1 LVSAVGVG
9 ANRIATRRAQL
20 DAASHVVDMRKNRRP
35 FEPCFSVRRPFGNS
49 YARLRSTVG
58 AHHRKAIAAS
68 DLAQFGLETR
78 FQTTSPLRIVRLL
91 PMPSDR
97 FIVLSRSLPLTGL
110 CRFGEWSRN
119 GKKGSAMNSKVI
131 NFSVLPIIL
140 SLEDGDDFVTVQV
153 CLDASRSSTSYFS
166 GGGYES

>member
-1 LVSAVGVG
+1 
-9 ANRIATRRAQL
+9 
-20 DAASHVVDMRKNRRP
+20 
-35 FEPCFSVRRPFGNS
+35 
-49 YARLRSTVG
+49 
-58 AHHRKAIAAS
+58 
-68 DLAQFGLETR
+68 
-78 FQTTSPLRIVRLL
+78 
-91 PMPSDR
+91 MPSDR